1 MDTHGKLT
9 ARSSA
14 ERFSGVELL
23 KILAMFIIITSHV
36 VQTISSENTHTALN
50 FDVVSLQFASND
62 MQQLVL
68 YVMRMGGVNTILF
81 ICYAGFLL
89 ERIRV

>member
-23 KILAMFIIITSHV
+23 KILAMLIIITSHV
-36 VQTISSENTHTALN
+36 VQTIGSENTYTALN
-50 FDVVSLQFASND
+50 FDVVSLQSASND

-68 YVMRMGGVNTILF
+68 SVMRMGGVIL
-81 ICYAGFLL
+81 YSLSALLGFFLTAS
-89 ERIRV
+89 E